1 MQLLLKKRT
10 RPRALNPHLIMLG
23 EGWRTYAGDE
33 NMPTKA
39 ADQDWMKHTD
49 TVAVFSDDIRNNLK
63 SGYPNEGQPAF
74 ITGGKRDINTILKI
88 SLLSQPT
95 LKLIVLEMLSSI
107 S

>member
-1 MQLLLKKRT
+1 
-10 RPRALNPHLIMLG
+10 MLG

-74 ITGGKRDINTILKI
+74 ITGGKRDVNTIFKKI
-88 SLLSQPT
+88 SLLNQLT
-95 LKLIVLEMLSSI
+95 LKLTALEMSSNTSQPMI
-107 S
+107 T